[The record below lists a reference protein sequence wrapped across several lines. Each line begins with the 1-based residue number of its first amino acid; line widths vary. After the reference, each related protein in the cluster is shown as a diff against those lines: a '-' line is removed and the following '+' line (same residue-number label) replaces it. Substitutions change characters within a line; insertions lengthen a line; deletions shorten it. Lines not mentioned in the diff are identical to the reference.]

1 MIILESIK
9 VPINTEY
16 IKLQQLIKLSG
27 IVGQG
32 SDAKMLIADG
42 IVKVNGEIALERGKK
57 IRVGDIVIIDDFG
70 KIEVIE

>member
-1 MIILESIK
+1 MFILESIK
-9 VPINTEY
+9 VAINTEY

-42 IVKVNGEIALERGKK
+42 IVKVNGETVLERGKK